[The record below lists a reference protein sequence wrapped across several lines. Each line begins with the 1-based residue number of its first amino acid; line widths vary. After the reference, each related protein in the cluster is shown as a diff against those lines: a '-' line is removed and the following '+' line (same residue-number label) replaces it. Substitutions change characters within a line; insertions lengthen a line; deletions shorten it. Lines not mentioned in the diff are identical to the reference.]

1 VQRSPQEPDVT
12 IVVVAHSVRD
22 ELEQCLGS
30 IADRAGVA
38 VHTVLVDNAST
49 DDTVDWVRRNHPEV
63 EIVAL
68 DRNLGVAARERGL
81 RLARG
86 RYTMFLDSDAQ
97 LTEGAL
103 PALVHALDSHPAW
116 GLLGPRLEHEDGT
129 LQLSC
134 RRFPPL
140 VLPIVRRPPLDRFF
154 DDSRVVRRH
163 LMEDIDHSQPRA
175 VPYVLGACQLFRT
188 ELARI
193 AGPFDPRIFYGPDD
207 VDWCIRIR
215 DAGGEVVYFPAAT
228 VVHGYRRMTSSRP
241 VSKTAARHL
250 GAFLYFHWK
259 YRRRR
264 RELSRLERELDRRAP
279 LAA

>member
-1 VQRSPQEPDVT
+1 
-12 IVVVAHSVRD
+12 VVVAHSVRD
-22 ELEQCLGS
+22 ELEPCLGS

-49 DDTVDWVRRNHPEV
+49 DGTVPWVRRAHPEV
-63 EIVAL
+63 EVVAL
-68 DRNLGVAARERGL
+68 ERNLGVAARECGL
-81 RLARG
+81 RLARS
-86 RYTMFLDSDAQ
+86 RYTLFLDSDAQ

-103 PALVHALDSHPAW
+103 PALVHALDTHPEW

-140 VLPIVRRPPLDRFF
+140 VLPVVRRPPLDRLFG
-154 DDSRVVRRH
+154 DSPLVRRH
-163 LMEDIDHSQPRA
+163 LMEDVDHSRPRA

-188 ELARI
+188 ELARA

-228 VVHGYRRMTSSRP
+228 VVHGYRRITDRKPLSR
-241 VSKTAARHL
+241 TAGRHL
-250 GAFLYFHWK
+250 KAFLYFHWK

-264 RELSRLERELDRRAP
+264 RELARLEQELDRRGP